1 MYQAFATLALLLV
14 FLHYCYGCYGG
25 CLAFIIT
32 KDKQI
37 TYVIVPNTAL
47 NVKQSLLHMRNF
59 HHK

>member
-14 FLHYCYGCYGG
+14 FLRYWYCCYGG
-25 CLAFIIT
+25 CLEFIIT

-47 NVKQSLLHMRNF
+47 NV
-59 HHK
+59 

>member
-25 CLAFIIT
+25 CLGFIIT

-47 NVKQSLLHMRNF
+47 NV
-59 HHK
+59 